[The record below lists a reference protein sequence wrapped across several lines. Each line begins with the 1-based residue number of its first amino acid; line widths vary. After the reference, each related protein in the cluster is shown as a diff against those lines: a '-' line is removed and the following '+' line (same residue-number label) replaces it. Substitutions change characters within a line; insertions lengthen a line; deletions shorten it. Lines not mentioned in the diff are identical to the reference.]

1 MDKLTTIYIGG
12 GTPSILSVQMF
23 DKLMASVRSSFDVG
37 TVEELTIEVNP
48 GTLTKSLAQSYVNNG
63 VNRVSMGGLQSTDD
77 KTLKELG
84 RIHSYSQF
92 VETYGILQEVG
103 INNISIDLMFGLSG
117 QTMDGW
123 LKTLSEV
130 IKLNPKHISAY
141 SLIIEEG
148 TLYEEKYDKGELSL
162 PDEDL
167 EREMFWF
174 THKVLEK
181 AGYKHYEISNYAI
194 EGFESKHN
202 RSYWELVPYIGVGLG
217 ASSYYNSV
225 RYKNIDNL
233 STYIE
238 AKGDW
243 SIIRNEEQTNTLETE
258 VEELFFSWSTKIG
271 RAEFA
276 SIG

>member
-258 VEELFFSWSTKIG
+258 VEELFFFLVYENWKG
-271 RAEFA
+271 
-276 SIG
+276 